1 MRVLLIE
8 SKPEDVL
15 FLRDV
20 LTEIGEGGYWDN
32 WVNLE
37 VLEASS
43 WSEAWA
49 ILKSEPLDIVL
60 LDLDFPGTQGI
71 ETFRRA
77 QQAAQHLPVVLLVG
91 SSEESLGLWLLRDGA
106 QDFLVKKRVDC
117 APLAHAMRSAIE
129 RHRLLT
135 ASRASSTRDTLT
147 GLPNSVGFL
156 SCANRDLKLAARLG
170 RRVMVMI
177 AESPFACDDQR
188 RDLALVETADHLR
201 SAAGPADLLARIGL
215 TQFGMSVFDTAAESL
230 ESARA
235 RIQRA
240 LRKHDIQIGTAI
252 FSSDDPATL
261 DGLLEQAASELVP
274 SSLAMRVG

>member
-8 SKPEDVL
+8 SKPEEVL

-20 LTEIGEGGYWDN
+20 LTEIGEGGHWVN
-32 WVNLE
+32 WVKID

-49 ILKSEPLDIVL
+49 ILESEPLDIVL
-60 LDLDFPGTQGI
+60 LDLDFPGAEGI

-91 SSEESLGLWLLRDGA
+91 ASEESLGLWLIRDGA
-106 QDFLVKKRVDC
+106 QDFLVKKHLDC

-135 ASRASSTRDTLT
+135 ASRASSTHDSLT
-147 GLPNSVGFL
+147 GLLNRAGFL
-156 SCANRDLKLAARLG
+156 TFAGRDVKLAERLG
-170 RRVMVMI
+170 RRLMVMV
-177 AESPFACDDQR
+177 AESPIACDEQQ
-188 RDLALVETADHLR
+188 RDLALVETAEHLH
-201 SAAGPADLLARIGL
+201 SVAGPADLLARIDG
-215 TQFGMSVFDTAAESL
+215 TRFGMIVFDTAQESL

-235 RIQRA
+235 RIQPA
-240 LRKHDIQIGTAI
+240 LEQHRIQSGAAI
-252 FSSDDPATL
+252 FSSDYPSTL
-261 DGLLEQAASELVP
+261 DGLLEQAATNLAP
-274 SSLAMRVG
+274 NSLAMYT

>member
-8 SKPEDVL
+8 SKPEEVL

-20 LTEIGEGGYWDN
+20 LTEIGEGGHWVN
-32 WVNLE
+32 WVKID

-49 ILKSEPLDIVL
+49 ILESEPLDIVL
-60 LDLDFPGTQGI
+60 LDLDFPGAEGI

-91 SSEESLGLWLLRDGA
+91 ASEESLGLWLIRDGA
-106 QDFLVKKRVDC
+106 QDFLVKKHLDC

-135 ASRASSTRDTLT
+135 ASRASSTHDSLT
-147 GLPNSVGFL
+147 GLLNRAGFL
-156 SCANRDLKLAARLG
+156 TFAGRDVKLAERLG
-170 RRVMVMI
+170 RRLMVMV
-177 AESPFACDDQR
+177 AESPIACDEQQ
-188 RDLALVETADHLR
+188 RDLALVETAEHLH
-201 SAAGPADLLARIGL
+201 SVAGPADLLARIDG
-215 TQFGMSVFDTAAESL
+215 TRFGMIVFDTAQESL

-235 RIQRA
+235 RIQPA
-240 LRKHDIQIGTAI
+240 LEQHRIQSGAAI
-252 FSSDDPATL
+252 FSNDYPSTL
-261 DGLLEQAASELVP
+261 DGLLEQAATNLAP
-274 SSLAMRVG
+274 NSLAMYT

>member
-8 SKPEDVL
+8 SKPEDIR

-20 LTEIGEGGYWDN
+20 LMEIGEGGHWVN
-32 WVNLE
+32 WVKIE

-49 ILKSEPLDIVL
+49 ILESEPLDIVL

-77 QQAAQHLPVVLLVG
+77 QHAAQHLPVVLLVG
-91 SSEESLGLWLLRDGA
+91 ASEESLGLWLIRDGA
-106 QDFLVKKRVDC
+106 QDFLVKKHVDC

-135 ASRASSTRDTLT
+135 ASRASSTLDTLT
-147 GLPNSVGFL
+147 GLLNLAGFL
-156 SCANRDLKLAARLG
+156 TFADRDVKLAGRLG
-170 RRVMVMI
+170 RRLMVMV
-177 AESPFACDDQR
+177 AESPITGDEQQ
-188 RDLALVETADHLR
+188 RDLALVEMAEHLR
-201 SAAGPADLLARIGL
+201 SVASPADLLARIDCMRFGL
-215 TQFGMSVFDTAAESL
+215 IVFDTEAESL

-235 RIQRA
+235 RIQSA
-240 LRKHDIQIGTAI
+240 LQQHRIQTGAAI
-252 FSSDDPATL
+252 FSNDHPSTL
-261 DGLLEQAASELVP
+261 DRLLEQAATDLAP
-274 SSLAMRVG
+274 NSLAMYT